1 MLDSLTENETGLI
14 LRSWTTMAPAFQI
27 KDNPRFEII
36 EGDAELFDSWD
47 AEYSETRGYA
57 ASSERDCFLWYSSP
71 IEAIIAHKY
80 VQSFFYTS
88 VLIKDFEYSDRFL
101 VMVPRAFA
109 NKHFSAQV

>member
-27 KDNPRFEII
+27 KDNPRFQII
-36 EGDAELFDSWD
+36 EGDADLFDFWD

-57 ASSERDCFLWYSSP
+57 ANSERDCFFWYGSS

-80 VQSFFYTS
+80 VESLFYSS
-88 VLIKDFEYSDRFL
+88 VLIEDHEYSDRFL